1 MQCVTFY
8 NLCTHLGCE
17 NKTQPTDI
25 VFILDASGSVGQAN
39 FNTMLDFMKK
49 MVDGFPVSATE
60 VRIGLITFDSKVYSQ
75 FHLNKFHD
83 KTALKNAIS
92 HVRQVVAIKTI

>member
-1 MQCVTFY
+1 MSHFTISV
-8 NLCTHLGCE
+8 HVRILGCE

-75 FHLNKFHD
+75 FHLNKYHD

-92 HVRQVVAIKTI
+92 HVRQVVAIKPI